1 MHKIAVSLT
10 VMIALSAM
18 LSALIIGAPAIQ
30 AGKDPGEQD
39 PEKQAKQFNKCTGKA
54 SRDGT
59 LTQEEYNACAYSN
72 YG

>member
-1 MHKIAVSLT
+1 MHKIAVSSII
-10 VMIALSAM
+10 MIALSAM

-39 PEKQAKQFNKCTGKA
+39 PEKQAKQFNKCTEKA
-54 SRDGT
+54 SRDGE
-59 LTQEEYNACAYSN
+59 LTEEEYFSCAYSI

>member
-1 MHKIAVSLT
+1 MHKIALLLT

-30 AGKDPGEQD
+30 AVRDPGEQD
-39 PEKQAKQFNKCTGKA
+39 PEKQSKQFNKCTGKS

-59 LTQEEYNACAYSN
+59 LTQEEYNACAYSI